1 MPPSSA
7 ATISPS
13 PASAG
18 EGWGGGLA
26 AKRWL
31 FTHAVPVATIALA
44 LIAVWYALAILLNWQ
59 VVADAQSRA
68 GATPG
73 FAEMVTLTLNHARPL
88 LPSPQQV
95 ADEVWRSVFTL
106 PVDSRRSLVNHG
118 WITLSAALVGF
129 GIGSL
134 AGVLIAVAIIHLR
147 SLERSLMP
155 WIIASQAV
163 PVLALAPIVIVALG
177 TLGLEGLL
185 PKALIAA
192 YLCFFPVAIGMVKGL
207 AAADRL
213 ALDLLRT
220 YSATR
225 AQVFWSLRLP
235 TSLPFLFASLK
246 IAAAASIV
254 GAIVAELP
262 TGAQAGLGA
271 RLLAG
276 SYFGQTVQIWAA
288 LVVAAVISAG
298 LVGLLALAERALATR
313 MGARA

>member
-1 MPPSSA
+1 M
-7 ATISPS
+7 TSPS
-13 PASAG
+13 DATMALSPILA
-18 EGWGGGLA
+18 EGGRGGATRIIARFL
-26 AKRWL
+26 
-31 FTHAVPVATIALA
+31 THALPVSTVAAALVA
-44 LIAVWYALAILLNWQ
+44 LWYILAVALNWG
-59 VVADAQSRA
+59 VVSDAQSRA
-68 GATPG
+68 GASPDLAG
-73 FAEMVTLTLNHARPL
+73 MVTLTLNHARPL
-88 LPSPQQV
+88 LPAPHQI
-95 ADEVWRSVFTL
+95 ADEVWRTVFAL

-118 WITLSAALVGF
+118 WVTLSAALVGF

-134 AGVLIAVAIIHLR
+134 GGVLIAVAITHLR

-225 AQVFWSLRLP
+225 AQVFWTLRLP
-235 TSLPFLFASLK
+235 TSLPFLFAGLK
-246 IAAAASIV
+246 IAAAGSIV
-254 GAIVAELP
+254 GAVVAELP

-288 LVVAAVISAG
+288 LVAAAFISAG
-298 LVGLLALAERALATR
+298 LVALLALAERALARR
-313 MGARA
+313 MGVRT

>member
-1 MPPSSA
+1 VPPL
-7 ATISPS
+7 TQ
-13 PASAG
+13 AG
-18 EGWGGGLA
+18 RGGGFA
-26 AKRWL
+26 AGRWL
-31 FTHAVPVATIALA
+31 QIHALPIATVAAA
-44 LIAVWYALAILLNWQ
+44 LIVLWYLLAVALNWQ
-59 VVADAQSRA
+59 VVSDAQSRA
-68 GATPG
+68 GASPDVAT
-73 FAEMVTLTLNHARPL
+73 MVGLTLNHARPL
-88 LPSPQQV
+88 LPAPHQI
-95 ADEVWRSVFTL
+95 ADEVWRTVFTL

-118 WITLSAALVGF
+118 WVTLSAALAGF
-129 GIGSL
+129 AIGSL
-134 AGVLIAVAIIHLR
+134 AGMLIAVAIIHLR
-147 SLERSLMP
+147 ALERSLMP
-155 WIIASQAV
+155 WIIASQAI

-192 YLCFFPVAIGMVKGL
+192 YLCFFPVAIAMVKGL

-213 ALDLLRT
+213 ALDLMRT
-220 YSATR
+220 YSASR

-235 TSLPFLFASLK
+235 TSLPYLFASLK

-298 LVGLLALAERALATR
+298 LVGLLALAERLLARR

>member
-1 MPPSSA
+1 MSASAPALPP
-7 ATISPS
+7 PL
-13 PASAG
+13 AG
-18 EGWGGGLA
+18 EGRGGGA
-26 AKRWL
+26 RIGASI
-31 FTHAVPVATIALA
+31 VPVATVAGAL
-44 LIAVWYALAILLNWQ
+44 LILWYLGAVLLNWQ

-73 FAEMVTLTLNHARPL
+73 TWDMIGLTLNHARPL
-88 LPSPQQV
+88 LPAPHQILQELQRTV
-95 ADEVWRSVFTL
+95 LDV
-106 PVDSRRSLVNHG
+106 PIDSRRSLVNHG
-118 WITLSAALVGF
+118 WVTLSAALAGF

-134 AGVLIAVAIIHLR
+134 AGVMLAVAVVHLR
-147 SLERSLMP
+147 VLQRSLMP
-155 WIIASQAV
+155 WLVASQAV

-177 TLGLEGLL
+177 ALGLEGLL

-192 YLCFFPVAIGMVKGL
+192 FLCFFPVAIGMVKGL

-213 ALDLLRT
+213 SLDLLRT
-220 YSATR
+220 WSATR
-225 AQVFWSLRLP
+225 AQVFWQLRLP
-235 TSLPFLFASLK
+235 VSLPYLFASLK
-246 IAAAASIV
+246 VAAAAAVV

-288 LVVAAVISAG
+288 LVVAAVLSAS
-298 LVGLLALAERALATR
+298 LVGLLALTERGLARR